1 VCGEQGQACTFR
13 ESWTLVST
21 PDNLWF
27 LWCVMGWGAGLL
39 AHGLSVFEVF
49 NLFGTD
55 WEKKQVEKRLG
66 KTGGR

>member
-1 VCGEQGQACTFR
+1 
-13 ESWTLVST
+13 
-21 PDNLWF
+21 
-27 LWCVMGWGAGLL
+27 MGWGAGLL

-55 WEKKQVEKRLG
+55 WENRQVEKRLG